1 MDCMPRLRSVV
12 RQGIIQNARAT
23 PAWPRFPQQL
33 LASRCVPNFLRV
45 KTEDANCFCS
55 PEIIYD
61 IFILSIVLRS
71 REPLFAMED
80 SDTNDYVHN
89 KRSRT
94 ISNLSQ
100 QQLQHKRDLD
110 RKAQRALRQRTKSR
124 IQELSDDI
132 ARLKASSS
140 ERETAMIDELQ
151 ALREQNRQ
159 LKMRLEHISR
169 LAANHD
175 SSENGTE
182 ICTDEHSNEKE
193 VEGGGLIT
201 SSRGN
206 RPSEEDDGQPS
217 SDFDATVEDVDNGTY
232 VHKPGD
238 VNLQVPQYPQEADQS
253 HFHDI
258 GSSPYKEVMS
268 TSYAPASHM
277 ELVYAV
283 VEENGESRNLVGT
296 APSGCVENTSI
307 QQIGKGMVIPTL
319 DCVSRQAHGTDQYL
333 DGPRPIMGNEPQTS
347 AISPESSTTT
357 HTAYFSDCSSSARGV
372 SSFLPRHLPATC
384 PLDQILL
391 DFLSSRRMLVA
402 QGTHIET
409 LLGPEQ
415 PSVAAMLNPE
425 LAPTAHPLSRVM
437 AEVLSTFEGVR
448 LQELVSFMYLMHRT
462 MRVSG
467 TQSTKRHILIH

>member
-1 MDCMPRLRSVV
+1 MDPKRPSHSR
-12 RQGIIQNARAT
+12 
-23 PAWPRFPQQL
+23 
-33 LASRCVPNFLRV
+33 LASIPRSCFWRAAYRWALVFPNFLRV

-55 PEIIYD
+55 PDIIYD

-71 REPLFAMED
+71 REPLFTMED

-89 KRSRT
+89 RRSRT

-232 VHKPGD
+232 VYKPGD

-253 HFHDI
+253 HLHDI
-258 GSSPYKEVMS
+258 GSSPYKEVML

-283 VEENGESRNLVGT
+283 VEENGESRNSVGT
-296 APSGCVENTSI
+296 APSECVENTSI
-307 QQIGKGMVIPTL
+307 QQIEKGMVIPTL
-319 DCVSRQAHGTDQYL
+319 DCVSRQAHMEQINTLMAHDPLREMSPKHRQSHQRAPQPPTQRIFLTAVTALGACLRFCL
-333 DGPRPIMGNEPQTS
+333 DICQ
-347 AISPESSTTT
+347 
-357 HTAYFSDCSSSARGV
+357 
-372 SSFLPRHLPATC
+372 
-384 PLDQILL
+384 Q
-391 DFLSSRRMLVA
+391 LV
-402 QGTHIET
+402 H
-409 LLGPEQ
+409 
-415 PSVAAMLNPE
+415 
-425 LAPTAHPLSRVM
+425 
-437 AEVLSTFEGVR
+437 
-448 LQELVSFMYLMHRT
+448 
-462 MRVSG
+462 
-467 TQSTKRHILIH
+467 